1 MSEVKMSTRK
11 ANEVIFK
18 SYQDVINAKMKAGK
32 DVSNLTNRLN
42 VLTSR
47 IKKKQFYTQVGQ
59 VFLFLAHIILNRRKN
74 EI

>member
-32 DVSNLTNRLN
+32 DVSNLTKRLN

-59 VFLFLAHIILNRRKN
+59 VFPFPGPHNFKQ
-74 EI
+74 EKK

>member
-32 DVSNLTNRLN
+32 EVSNLTNRLN

-47 IKKKQFYTQVGQ
+47 IKKK
-59 VFLFLAHIILNRRKN
+59 
-74 EI
+74 

>member
-32 DVSNLTNRLN
+32 DVSNLTKRLN
-42 VLTSR
+42 VVTSR
-47 IKKKQFYTQVGQ
+47 IKKK
-59 VFLFLAHIILNRRKN
+59 
-74 EI
+74 

>member
-1 MSEVKMSTRK
+1 MMVLTLREGVIMSEVKMSTRK

-32 DVSNLTNRLN
+32 DVSNLTKRLN

-47 IKKKQFYTQVGQ
+47 IKKK
-59 VFLFLAHIILNRRKN
+59 
-74 EI
+74 